1 METLHRKIPQN
12 PIKIRADCKLTCTTS
27 DGIDVIREAL
37 LTAKHALS
45 DEKQKIE
52 FKMHASPIYRVEIT
66 TLSRVQGEE
75 KVRKA
80 LSIIKKVM
88 KRNGGKFEGEDPK
101 IVGAFDDQQEVAEL
115 IENAAGGDD
124 SGEEDNQEGIAIGM
138 DEPEEIDGDDSDEEE
153 KKEEDD
159 Q

>member
-1 METLHRKIPQN
+1 
-12 PIKIRADCKLTCTTS
+12 
-27 DGIDVIREAL
+27 
-37 LTAKHALS
+37 
-45 DEKQKIE
+45 
-52 FKMHASPIYRVEIT
+52 MHASPIYRVEIT
-66 TLSRVQGEE
+66 TLSRIQGEE

-101 IVGAFDDQQEVAEL
+101 VVGAYDDQQEVAEL